1 MAKVQIKGV
10 IVANDDLWIYE
21 WFEMEATSPNKVA
34 EEISAANGEPLEVYI
49 NSPGGDVFA
58 GSEIY
63 TLLKEYKG
71 DTTGKIV
78 GIAASAASVAA
89 MGIKNLLIAPTA
101 QIMIHNVSSMAAG
114 DYRTMQHESEVL
126 KNWNTS
132 IANAYALKSGM
143 PIDELLRLMNKETW
157 LTAQQALE
165 QKFVDGI
172 MFDEE
177 RSLSFA
183 ASAGVSGML
192 PRSVIDKVRAELLAT
207 KSQPNTPKA
216 ERTPR
221 APLSLYQKIQSYNE
235 RKYVK

>member
-1 MAKVQIKGV
+1 MSQVQIKGV

-34 EEISAANGEPLEVYI
+34 EEIAAANGEELEIYI

-63 TLLKEYKG
+63 SMLKEYKG
-71 DTTGKIV
+71 STTGKIV

-132 IANAYALKSGM
+132 IANAYALKSGVST
-143 PIDELLRLMNKETW
+143 DELLRMMNKETW

-172 MFDEE
+172 LFDEE
-177 RSLSFA
+177 RTLSFA
-183 ASAGVSGML
+183 AAAGGRGLL
-192 PRSVIDKVRAELLAT
+192 PRPVIDKVRNELLAAR
-207 KSQPNTPKA
+207 KPVPPPEA
-216 ERTPR
+216 ERTPK
-221 APLSLYQKIQSYNE
+221 APLSLYEKIKAHNE
-235 RKYVK
+235 RKYV